1 MSVPSETLL
10 MQPDLA
16 AEAGLEAYRYHAV
29 ARALHWTMAGLIL
42 VVFALGLIVDVFPRG
57 VKPLVVEVHK
67 DLGVTILVLLAARL
81 VWRLVRRPPP
91 YRETLSPLIERMS
104 GLGHLGL
111 YALMLAVPVTGLL
124 YLFWRGQGL
133 DLGLF
138 SVASPFAA
146 DRSTARSLREVHEFA
161 AYALIGFSA
170 LHAAA
175 ALWHHV
181 VLKDS
186 VLQRMLPSR

>member
-1 MSVPSETLL
+1 MSVPSKTFAG
-10 MQPDLA
+10 QPPFSLD
-16 AEAGLEAYRYHAV
+16 AGLQAYRYHVV
-29 ARALHWTMAGLIL
+29 ARALHWAMAVLIL
-42 VVFALGLIVDVFPRG
+42 VVFGLGLVVDVFPRSFE
-57 VKPLVVEVHK
+57 PLIVETHK
-67 DLGVTILVLLAARL
+67 DLGVAILVLLALRL

-91 YRETLSPLIERMS
+91 YRETLSPLVERVS

-138 SVASPFAA
+138 SIASPFAA
-146 DRSTARSLREVHEFA
+146 DRPTARFFREIHEFV
-161 AYALIGFSA
+161 AYALISFSA

-175 ALWHHV
+175 ALWHHFA
-181 VLKDS
+181 LKDS